1 MCPLVNALKPCG
13 DLQPIFNITTH
24 ILDRIR
30 EVLEKERLDMI
41 LVRSNTTERPEGIA
55 AGTLKLVGTDEEVI
69 YRSFKQLLEDE
80 AEYAAMSN
88 ASNPYGDG
96 FACKRIADIL
106 CGEYH
111 CC

>member
-1 MCPLVNALKPCG
+1 MKKVMLLFGNWPEAIKMCPLVNALKPCG
-13 DLQPIFNITTH
+13 DLQPLFNITTNN
-24 ILDRIR
+24 LDCIR
-30 EVLEKERLDMI
+30 EV
-41 LVRSNTTERPEGIA
+41 
-55 AGTLKLVGTDEEVI
+55 
-69 YRSFKQLLEDE
+69 LEDE